1 MNIKYSEK
9 QLEFEKVKE
18 LISQECHSSI
28 GAEQALGVSPMHD
41 KKKLVHHLGFIKE
54 IQYLIRIGYNLDF
67 RMLSDLTPLFKNHDE
82 VVFSYLELKQI
93 IDNMIIVESM
103 LGIELEENIEYLS
116 ELISGFESCN
126 DLIKRFKQV
135 FDHEG
140 DVLDSASEELRRI
153 RKQKRSTRRNIVKTL
168 DMRIKADSN
177 DLSDSVFTLRD
188 NRYVLPVKDVAAGGF
203 KGVEHGSSSSRS
215 TIFIEPLDIVADN
228 NKLIRLNSD
237 EKQEVFRILKNF
249 SYDVILKKSII
260 ISNCNLLRDLD
271 LKFALGRY
279 ANRINGVVPELS
291 DKPEIRLKGARHP
304 LLINSL
310 GSIKK
315 VIPFDI
321 ELNDTMKILLIS
333 GPNTGGKTVTLKSIG
348 LLTIMTHAGIPIP
361 VDDSS
366 VVGTFDS
373 VFADIGDDQSIEA
386 SLSTFS
392 SHIKR
397 IAEMIEFGTEKSL
410 ILIDEIGA
418 ATDPEQGGALAQ
430 AVLERFLEKGMS
442 GVITTHYTSLK
453 LFAEEEKKC
462 SNASMQFDP
471 ESLSPTYCFKFGL
484 PGNSFAIEIASSY
497 GFDKALIERAQEIT
511 GKQTVDLTTLIKKMN
526 QEKKNLA
533 RESYQHTLKRRLL
546 EQKINEYESK
556 LNNIEKNKKRIE
568 KEALKKGRDM
578 ISNIQSELN
587 NEINS
592 IRNQEKIDNRK
603 KREMMQKSLNKASSI
618 GSKFDKKLNSDSNK
632 EGWIPLDKPEIGKR
646 VWVDNFDSQGEI
658 TSIEKDK
665 IVVSVNGF
673 LFTTDRN
680 SLLECVTE
688 GKRTASTKV
697 NVSYGKSPSRGK
709 SLMEIKV
716 LGKTFSEAL
725 PEIEEFIEDAKFHGL
740 SKVRIVHGKG
750 TGVLRSKIRQHLR
763 RTKIVDDFFS
773 PPPEAGGD
781 GVTVVCFDNE

>member
-1 MNIKYSEK
+1 MIDFILLIILCIIAFLGFRKGLIAAILQLVGVAVSFIMVVRFGPLVRDGLIQKFSLNPTIAIVLSYIIIFIFIGILIRLLIFVSQKLLELMQLNIINRILGALFALVNGVIFLLLVYVIMDVLPFVTFTSEIKKKSKIVELLDIASDEVQLKIAEQVEKNRTMNIKYSEK

-453 LFAEEEKKC
+453 LFAEEEK
-462 SNASMQFDP
+462 NALTHQ
-471 ESLSPTYCFKFGL
+471 C
-484 PGNSFAIEIASSY
+484 NS
-497 GFDKALIERAQEIT
+497 
-511 GKQTVDLTTLIKKMN
+511 
-526 QEKKNLA
+526 
-533 RESYQHTLKRRLL
+533 TLKAYLL
-546 EQKINEYESK
+546 LI
-556 LNNIEKNKKRIE
+556 
-568 KEALKKGRDM
+568 AL
-578 ISNIQSELN
+578 
-587 NEINS
+587 
-592 IRNQEKIDNRK
+592 
-603 KREMMQKSLNKASSI
+603 SLD
-618 GSKFDKKLNSDSNK
+618 F
-632 EGWIPLDKPEIGKR
+632 PE
-646 VWVDNFDSQGEI
+646 
-658 TSIEKDK
+658 TA
-665 IVVSVNGF
+665 
-673 LFTTDRN
+673 
-680 SLLECVTE
+680 LL
-688 GKRTASTKV
+688 
-697 NVSYGKSPSRGK
+697 
-709 SLMEIKV
+709 
-716 LGKTFSEAL
+716 
-725 PEIEEFIEDAKFHGL
+725 
-740 SKVRIVHGKG
+740 
-750 TGVLRSKIRQHLR
+750 
-763 RTKIVDDFFS
+763 
-773 PPPEAGGD
+773 
-781 GVTVVCFDNE
+781 